1 MGKFAGF
8 LKRVK
13 KIAGIGSGILGGI
26 NDIYKGIKPLVNTAV
41 GFLPGGSFINQGLDI
56 ASNVID
62 RVQPITKNWINE
74 SDRNRIKS
82 INDNVKRI
90 GGNVAKSLLDK
101 YQDNIFGNPLNS
113 TSDM

>member
-13 KIAGIGSGILGGI
+13 KLAGIGSGILGGI
-26 NDIYKGIKPLVNTAV
+26 NDMYKSVKPLVNTAV

-56 ASNVID
+56 TSNVVDKI
-62 RVQPITKNWINE
+62 QPYTKNWINE
-74 SDRNRIKS
+74 SDQNRIKS
-82 INDNVKRI
+82 INDNIKRV

-101 YQDNIFGNPLNS
+101 YHDSIFGTPLNS
-113 TSDM
+113 NSI

>member
-13 KIAGIGSGILGGI
+13 KVAGIGSGILGGI
-26 NDIYKGIKPLVNTAV
+26 NDISNGIKPLVNTAV

-62 RVQPITKNWINE
+62 KIQPITKNWI
-74 SDRNRIKS
+74 S
-82 INDNVKRI
+82 
-90 GGNVAKSLLDK
+90 
-101 YQDNIFGNPLNS
+101 
-113 TSDM
+113 

>member
-13 KIAGIGSGILGGI
+13 KIAGIGSGILGSI

-41 GFLPGGSFINQGLDI
+41 GLLPGGSFINQGLDV

-62 RVQPITKNWINE
+62 RVQPITKNWISE
-74 SDRNRIKS
+74 SDHN
-82 INDNVKRI
+82 
-90 GGNVAKSLLDK
+90 
-101 YQDNIFGNPLNS
+101 
-113 TSDM
+113 

>member
-13 KIAGIGSGILGGI
+13 KIAGIGNGILGGI
-26 NDIYKGIKPLVNTAV
+26 NDIYEGIKPLVNTAV

-62 RVQPITKNWINE
+62 KVQPITKNWINE

>member
-13 KIAGIGSGILGGI
+13 KIAGLGSGILGGI
-26 NDIYKGIKPLVNTAV
+26 NDMYKSVKPLVNTAV

-56 ASNVID
+56 ASNVVDKI
-62 RVQPITKNWINE
+62 QPYTKNWINE
-74 SDRNRIKS
+74 SDHNRIQS
-82 INDNVKRI
+82 INDNIKRV

-101 YQDNIFGNPLNS
+101 YQDSIFGSPLNS
-113 TSDM
+113 GSN

>member
-41 GFLPGGSFINQGLDI
+41 GFLSGVSFINQGLDI

-74 SDRNRIKS
+74 SDHNKLQT
-82 INDNVKRI
+82 INDNIKRV

-101 YQDNIFGNPLNS
+101 YQESIFGSPLNS
-113 TSDM
+113 GSN

>member
-8 LKRVK
+8 LKRMK
-13 KIAGIGSGILGGI
+13 KVAGIGSNIIGGI

-41 GFLPGGSFINQGLDI
+41 GFLPGGSFINQRLDI

-62 RVQPITKNWINE
+62 KVQPITKNWISE
-74 SDRNRIKS
+74 SDQNRIKS
-82 INDNVKRI
+82 INDNIKRV

-113 TSDM
+113 GFD

>member
-26 NDIYKGIKPLVNTAV
+26 NDMYKSVKPLVNTAV

-56 ASNVID
+56 ASNVVDKIHHT
-62 RVQPITKNWINE
+62 P
-74 SDRNRIKS
+74 
-82 INDNVKRI
+82 RI
-90 GGNVAKSLLDK
+90 GLMNQIIIEFNQLMIISNELVEM
-101 YQDNIFGNPLNS
+101 F
-113 TSDM
+113 

>member
-8 LKRVK
+8 LKWVK

-62 RVQPITKNWINE
+62 KVQPITKNWINE
-74 SDRNRIKS
+74 SDQNKIKS
-82 INDNVKRI
+82 INDNVKCI

-101 YQDNIFGNPLNS
+101 YKNNIFSKPLNS

>member
-8 LKRVK
+8 LKRMK
-13 KIAGIGSGILGGI
+13 KVSGIGSGILGDI

-62 RVQPITKNWINE
+62 RVQPITKKWISE
-74 SDRNRIKS
+74 SDQNRIKS
-82 INDNVKRI
+82 INDNIKRI
-90 GGNVAKSLLDK
+90 GDNEAKSLLD
-101 YQDNIFGNPLNS
+101 
-113 TSDM
+113 

>member
-8 LKRVK
+8 LKRMK
-13 KIAGIGSGILGGI
+13 KVAGIGSGILGGI

-62 RVQPITKNWINE
+62 KVQPITKNWINE
-74 SDRNRIKS
+74 SDQNKIKS
-82 INDNVKRI
+82 INDNIKRV

-101 YQDNIFGNPLNS
+101 YQESLFGTPLNCGL
-113 TSDM
+113 D